1 MSRGTKR
8 RSGADVSA
16 SGAAAPVPPDA
27 EAAAPAPR
35 KKRGPG
41 RPVKKPKLAAKPKD
55 DGEALIVAA
64 LTVERQK
71 RELLLVAE
79 RAKVL
84 ADSDCGARDAAAA
97 LSVEARCRNKLID
110 LLQAADQAD
119 EIQTLRAEVAAMNAR
134 LAGKK
139 GSAQRADVA
148 PAPRV
153 ARRPE
158 SLQ

>member
-1 MSRGTKR
+1 MSKGAKR
-8 RSGADVSA
+8 TGADVSA
-16 SGAAAPVPPDA
+16 SGAAAAGTPPTRA
-27 EAAAPAPR
+27 AAAPGPP
-35 KKRGPG
+35 KKRG
-41 RPVKKPKLAAKPKD
+41 RKAK
-55 DGEALIVAA
+55 AA
-64 LTVERQK
+64 LTKAKVGALVEQLELAEQK
-71 RELLLVAE
+71 RQLLAIAELA
-79 RAKVL
+79 RTL
-84 ADSDCGARDAAAA
+84 AQSNCGARDAAAA

-110 LLQAADQAD
+110 LLLGDDQDA
-119 EIQTLRAEVAAMNAR
+119 EIRDLKAQVSAMNAH

>member
-1 MSRGTKR
+1 MTRGNKR
-8 RSGADVSA
+8 REGADNSA
-16 SGAAAPVPPDA
+16 SGAAAQPPTPDS
-27 EAAAPAPR
+27 EAAAPGSPKKK
-35 KKRGPG
+35 KKRW
-41 RPVKKPKLAAKPKD
+41 RPVKKKKLEAKVGD
-55 DGEALIVAA
+55 LVEQLSVAQ
-64 LTVERQK
+64 QK
-71 RELLLVAE
+71 RELLAVA
-79 RAKVL
+79 KL
-84 ADSDCGARDAAAA
+84 ARELAESDCGARDAAAA

-110 LLQAADQAD
+110 LLQGDDQEA
-119 EIQTLRAEVAAMNAR
+119 EIRDLKAQVSAMNAY